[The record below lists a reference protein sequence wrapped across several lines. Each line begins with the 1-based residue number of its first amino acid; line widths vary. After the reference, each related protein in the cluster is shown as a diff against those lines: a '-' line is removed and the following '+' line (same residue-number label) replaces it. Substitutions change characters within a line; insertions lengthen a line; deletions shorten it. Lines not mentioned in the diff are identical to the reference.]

1 MQAWVLDECHYEIAL
16 RLTAALL
23 AIGACIGLERSYHG
37 RPDGFRTHPLVCL
50 STCLLMLVTVFEP
63 HWFDAAVTGR
73 RMVIRIQ
80 GAGNARLLSDA
91 LCSLQSVREFRI
103 APSGD

>member
-1 MQAWVLDECHYEIAL
+1 
-16 RLTAALL
+16 
-23 AIGACIGLERSYHG
+23 
-37 RPDGFRTHPLVCL
+37 
-50 STCLLMLVTVFEP
+50 MLVTVFEP

-73 RMVIRIQ
+73 RMVIRTQ